1 MSSFSTHAILALST
15 PIELGHLFYNVIVGQ
30 FTKHN
35 MGFNIDECF
44 KNEMKCLQR

>member
-1 MSSFSTHAILALST
+1 VSSFSIYAILALST
-15 PIELGHLFYNVIVGQ
+15 PKELERFFYNVIVGQ
-30 FTKHN
+30 LTKHN